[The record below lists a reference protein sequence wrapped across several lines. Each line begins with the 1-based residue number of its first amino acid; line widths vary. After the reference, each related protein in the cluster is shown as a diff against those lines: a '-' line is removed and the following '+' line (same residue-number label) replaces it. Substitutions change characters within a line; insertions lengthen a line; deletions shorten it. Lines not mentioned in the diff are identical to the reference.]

1 MDEADLRAEF
11 RALRDGLNRM
21 ANSTDAI
28 VQSLRLMVETQATHG
43 EMLRAVLEAAAEPVG
58 DSPLADT
65 LSRIHTTLQTQTDS
79 LVRLGA
85 IMAGL
90 SGDVETAVIRG
101 VHRAVG
107 DTDDDSGIPEEN
119 GDGRAR

>member
-107 DTDDDSGIPEEN
+107 DPDDDGTIPEEDGN
-119 GDGRAR
+119 GHAP

>member
-1 MDEADLRAEF
+1 MRRICGRSSGRCAT
-11 RALRDGLNRM
+11 GLNRV
-21 ANSTDAI
+21 ANSTEAI

-65 LSRIHTTLQTQTDS
+65 LGRIHATLQTQTDA

-90 SGDVETAVIRG
+90 SGDVETAVICG

-107 DTDDDSGIPEEN
+107 DPDDDGTIPEEDGN
-119 GDGRAR
+119 GHAP